1 MKKEILFAILGFFA
15 FLLFGYLAL
24 AISDSSD
31 DIKVDGR
38 DALKIASAHFG
49 YWLWIIL
56 AIIASA
62 AIIIYGIKKDW
73 YGPKIVIAG
82 LFCGLIIAFALFTY
96 PVNIKTDPKSAGI
109 TTPEIEYLKTK
120 GLK

>member
-1 MKKEILFAILGFFA
+1 MKKEILFAVLGFFA
-15 FLLFGYLAL
+15 FILFGYLAL
-24 AISDSSD
+24 VFSASSD
-31 DIKVDGR
+31 DIKVDGS

-56 AIIASA
+56 TIIASA
-62 AIIIYGIKKDW
+62 AIIIYGVKKDW
-73 YGPKIVIAG
+73 YGPKVVITG
-82 LFCGLIIAFALFTY
+82 LAIGLVLAFVLFTY